1 MMNPETTLIEFR
13 DVESG
18 LDAFGTDGWGA
29 ELASVIRKLVRPDAC
44 WTYCDEG
51 SEAEEIEIAK
61 KEMLGWYEATLPR
74 YQLLLTYLRA
84 NQQEMFGAVKVTSRN
99 WFNDAPQSKNLDGN
113 SEDLTHLTTFGKGE
127 SVDPRGTMM
136 ARIAEVQDQYRN
148 LLFDWAKEFIG
159 YFGLNRRK

>member
-1 MMNPETTLIEFR
+1 MNPETTLMEFR

-18 LDAFGTDGWGA
+18 LDALGTDGWGA

-51 SEAEEIEIAK
+51 SESEEIDIAK

-99 WFNDAPQSKNLDGN
+99 WFNDAPQAKNLDGN
-113 SEDLTHLTTFGKGE
+113 SEALTHLPTFGNGA
-127 SVDPRGTMM
+127 PLM
-136 ARIAEVQDQYRN
+136 ARIAEVQEQYRN